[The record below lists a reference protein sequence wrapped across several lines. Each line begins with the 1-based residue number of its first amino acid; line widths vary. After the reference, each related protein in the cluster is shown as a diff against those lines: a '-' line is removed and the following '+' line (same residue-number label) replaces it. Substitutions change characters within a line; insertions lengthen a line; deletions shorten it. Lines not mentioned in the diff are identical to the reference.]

1 MTDSNLVRLAYAKET
16 SWGEDVVSPSL
27 RNIRYTGETIS
38 NNITTTKSTEI
49 VTDRLTTDLP
59 QTGDSAS
66 GPIQI
71 LLSFGEYDDFFEA
84 ALMGTWNTTPY
95 KDNNGTED
103 SNITNVTAST
113 YTFTVA
119 SGGTAFVANHLIY
132 NSGFDDAA
140 NNGLFKVGSSTTST
154 IVAANT
160 PTLVDDSTPAA
171 NARIKVVGFEGAS
184 GDIAATSSGLSS
196 TSLDFTTLGLSVGQ
210 WCKIGGSATA
220 NKFTGNPENNDWV
233 RIAAITSHLLTLD
246 NLPEN
251 WATDSGSSKTIQVFF
266 GDVLKSGSER
276 QSFVI
281 EKGFLGLDI
290 PVYIP
295 FKGMMVNT
303 FSLSFQP
310 GEIVSGSFTFMG
322 KNAGDA
328 VETPLDSSVTDSES
342 GEIMNAFRDV
352 GRISEGGSVI
362 AGPSYIQG
370 FSISA
375 TNNLREQKGV
385 GVYGLAGVGIGDF
398 EVTGDI
404 SVYFEEVSMYN
415 KIVNNTATSF
425 SVIIG
430 KSNQAYIFQLPRVKL
445 GAGTPQ
451 ATSRNTDV
459 VISSNFTALKDPTT
473 SQALCIDRF
482 EYYAE

>member
-196 TSLDFTTLGLSVGQ
+196 TSLDFTTLG
-210 WCKIGGSATA
+210 
-220 NKFTGNPENNDWV
+220 
-233 RIAAITSHLLTLD
+233 R
-246 NLPEN
+246 
-251 WATDSGSSKTIQVFF
+251 
-266 GDVLKSGSER
+266 R
-276 QSFVI
+276 
-281 EKGFLGLDI
+281 
-290 PVYIP
+290 
-295 FKGMMVNT
+295 
-303 FSLSFQP
+303 
-310 GEIVSGSFTFMG
+310 
-322 KNAGDA
+322 
-328 VETPLDSSVTDSES
+328 
-342 GEIMNAFRDV
+342 
-352 GRISEGGSVI
+352 
-362 AGPSYIQG
+362 
-370 FSISA
+370 
-375 TNNLREQKGV
+375 
-385 GVYGLAGVGIGDF
+385 
-398 EVTGDI
+398 
-404 SVYFEEVSMYN
+404 
-415 KIVNNTATSF
+415 
-425 SVIIG
+425 
-430 KSNQAYIFQLPRVKL
+430 
-445 GAGTPQ
+445 
-451 ATSRNTDV
+451 
-459 VISSNFTALKDPTT
+459 VIS
-473 SQALCIDRF
+473 
-482 EYYAE
+482 